1 MHRLLPGA
9 LGAIALVLPVA
20 LPAAATEQAVSSFTL
35 PNGLTGVVIEDH
47 RAPVVT
53 QMLCY
58 RDRSADEL
66 PGESGLAHFLEHLMF
81 KATETLE
88 DGEFSRIVAEN
99 GGDEN
104 AFTTADYTAYFQ
116 RVAADRLDLVMGL
129 EAERMVNLAP
139 GPEAVLSERDV
150 VIEERRQRIE
160 NSPDARFYEQMR
172 AALYV
177 NHPYGRPVIGWPA
190 EMEDYSREEAL
201 AFYRAHY
208 APNNA
213 ILVVAGDVEP
223 AEVERLAETHFGA
236 IPPSPEVGSRERPQ
250 EPAPAAARRVLMHDP
265 RVAEPYVSRL
275 YLAPQRRPGDQ
286 EEAAALTVLA
296 SLLGDSGITSVMSRE
311 LELGDGIAVSSG
323 ASYGGVGVDP
333 GAFSLYV
340 VPKPGVELAEAEA
353 RLDAVIEAFV
363 AEGPDPEQLEREKT
377 RVRAAEIYDLDSQQG
392 RARRVGAAL
401 ASGLTLEDV
410 EAWTGLLQAV
420 TAEDVQ
426 AAAQALFRPEASVTG
441 WLMAE
446 ETQ

>member
-1 MHRLLPGA
+1 
-9 LGAIALVLPVA
+9 
-20 LPAAATEQAVSSFTL
+20 
-35 PNGLTGVVIEDH
+35 
-47 RAPVVT
+47 
-53 QMLCY
+53 
-58 RDRSADEL
+58 
-66 PGESGLAHFLEHLMF
+66 
-81 KATETLE
+81 
-88 DGEFSRIVAEN
+88 
-99 GGDEN
+99 
-104 AFTTADYTAYFQ
+104 
-116 RVAADRLDLVMGL
+116 
-129 EAERMVNLAP
+129 
-139 GPEAVLSERDV
+139 
-150 VIEERRQRIE
+150 
-160 NSPDARFYEQMR
+160 
-172 AALYV
+172 
-177 NHPYGRPVIGWPA
+177 
-190 EMEDYSREEAL
+190 
-201 AFYRAHY
+201 
-208 APNNA
+208 
-213 ILVVAGDVEP
+213 
-223 AEVERLAETHFGA
+223 
-236 IPPSPEVGSRERPQ
+236 
-250 EPAPAAARRVLMHDP
+250 
-265 RVAEPYVSRL
+265 VSRL

-340 VPKPGVELAEAEA
+340 VPKPGVGLAEAEA
-353 RLDAVIEAFV
+353 RLDGVIEAFV
-363 AEGPDPEQLEREKT
+363 AEGPDPEQLERVKT